1 MSHRPIVFATT
12 LCLWAAASC
21 TRLNPASQDA
31 GTGGASLPDSSTDHA
46 EVSGNGGMRG
56 AGGAGV
62 GGAGV
67 GGAGTGGAGMAGAG
81 MGGAG
86 VGGAGGSSAAAGCAL
101 IMHMDEVSWNGSS
114 GEVIDS
120 CHHNNGTAVRVVSAA
135 DALPNTTNG
144 GKYGGRAGM
153 FIDSGGCVEVS
164 DDSSL
169 HATTQLT
176 VAAWIFPTGFNPL
189 SNGIVG
195 KRADY
200 LSDSSYTLFVWN
212 NLDVNYHLYADIGND
227 RFNGSQTLNANFWYH
242 VALVFDGTLPAAQ
255 RVRLYVNGSLD
266 GEFNETATSVP
277 VFQTPVHVGCM
288 PAGTPPSAGQ
298 EFIGKL
304 DEVAIWT
311 RALGAAELMQLALST
326 TPL

>member
-1 MSHRPIVFATT
+1 M
-12 LCLWAAASC
+12 
-21 TRLNPASQDA
+21 
-31 GTGGASLPDSSTDHA
+31 
-46 EVSGNGGMRG
+46 
-56 AGGAGV
+56 GGAGV
-62 GGAGV
+62 G
-67 GGAGTGGAGMAGAG
+67 GAG

-86 VGGAGGSSAAAGCAL
+86 VGGAGMGGAGVGGAGMGGAGGSSSAGCAL
-101 IMHMDEVSWNGSS
+101 IMHMDEASWNGSS

-120 CHHNNGTAVRVVSAA
+120 CRHNNGTAVRTVSAA
-135 DALPNTTNG
+135 DTLPNTTG
-144 GKYGGRAGM
+144 GAAGGRYKGAGI
-153 FIDSGGCVEVS
+153 FVDSGGCVEVA

-169 HATTQLT
+169 QATTQLT
-176 VAAWIFPTGFNPL
+176 VAAWIFPTGFNPA

-195 KRADY
+195 KRADFV
-200 LSDSSYTLFVWN
+200 SDSSYTLFVWN

-227 RFNGSQTLNANFWYH
+227 RFNGSQTFNANFWYH

-298 EFIGKL
+298 EFIGKV

-311 RALGAAELMQLALST
+311 RALGAAELMRLALST
-326 TPL
+326 MPL